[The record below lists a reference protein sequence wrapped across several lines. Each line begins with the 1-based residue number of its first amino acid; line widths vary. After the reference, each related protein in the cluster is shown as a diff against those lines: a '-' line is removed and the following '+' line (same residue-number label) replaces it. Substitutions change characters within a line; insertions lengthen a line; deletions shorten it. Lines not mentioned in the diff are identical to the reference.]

1 MGIFNR
7 SLESDEKLLSL
18 IGNCIQ
24 NGNVNGR
31 KKLMKLVFFM
41 EYLDFNENRLSTDV
55 GWDDFD
61 FIIYSY
67 GPFSHDVMD
76 EFDKLKEK
84 KWIKEKREFMGY
96 EIELT
101 EEGEEKLESISN
113 KIDEE
118 ETKRLQ
124 ELCERF
130 SKKKG
135 GSLERKSLEYLGITK
150 EEKKNFMGTPVE
162 VIISEEPA

>member
-1 MGIFNR
+1 MSLFNR
-7 SLESDEKLLSL
+7 NLDSEEKLLGL

-41 EYLDFNENRLSTDV
+41 EYLDFEENRLSTDT
-55 GWDDFD
+55 GWGDFD

-76 EFDKLKEK
+76 DFDELKEK
-84 KWIKEKREFMGY
+84 EWIEEKRDFMGY
-96 EIELT
+96 SIELT
-101 EEGEEKLESISN
+101 EDGRKKLDSLEDKLEEDEIERLDKLCDRFSN
-113 KIDEE
+113 KN
-118 ETKRLQ
+118 
-124 ELCERF
+124 
-130 SKKKG
+130 G

-150 EEKKNFMGTPVE
+150 EEKSDFMGTPVE